1 MAMLPSFLLRRIH
14 AHEHDFTGV
23 VVNGN
28 GTEFQVGDEIIGM
41 NTLGECVVFSDA
53 GAPSL

>member
-1 MAMLPSFLLRRIH
+1 MAMLPSFLLRHIH

-28 GTEFQVGDEIIGM
+28 GTEFQLGDEIIGV
-41 NTLGECVVFSDA
+41 NTLGV
-53 GAPSL
+53 